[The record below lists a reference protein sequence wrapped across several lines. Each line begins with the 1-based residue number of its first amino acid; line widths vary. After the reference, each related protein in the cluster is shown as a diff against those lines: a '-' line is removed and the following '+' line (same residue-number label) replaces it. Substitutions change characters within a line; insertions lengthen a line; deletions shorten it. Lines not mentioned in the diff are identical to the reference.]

1 MSTFTDCN
9 GPNESSFTGNNG
21 PSTPGCTQPGS
32 VKTYTEL
39 IEAYENLQSIVS
51 EHIAE
56 HAGATG
62 VNPHGT
68 KDYVKDVADTK
79 QDKLVIQNSVTPDS
93 TNPVQSGAIYSAI
106 QQGLETKQDTLQ
118 YDAEPVEGSNKALTS
133 GTVFTAI
140 KQLITMLND
149 YQPKLTF
156 DNVPTKNSN
165 NPVTSHGIWTAVKA
179 LTDELIAF
187 TENFTVT
194 EDIITANKVLASTE
208 GLLGKLHARELIDF
222 TDWVTFSAQ
231 PVGLNTSHTTATSEA
246 YIIGQL
252 SNNWGDEPSGEPLA
266 IHGSKSCRVFIK
278 YISTYSLD
286 AIIDAVVTCDNLGKY
301 HGTIT
306 AMVSRADDDW
316 KDLAFH
322 LMEGTDIKGNKSIYI
337 CISSSS
343 LVYNHE
349 EYPTFN
355 FRACGINFIPPTAE
369 GYISPVGSA
378 EYKGTPIASVACG
391 SLPSSTVAIHAATV
405 NEVYISK
412 LFTTSGK
419 EVFELDEDN
428 NIVFNGTPYV
438 KSEDGRV
445 WPVLNGSDLENIVP
459 IGAGLRWTNIER
471 IPEHYTLADGKK
483 VSIEDFPNLNGPFTP
498 DEDGM
503 VTLPIEDHTII
514 RLE

>member
-21 PSTPGCTQPGS
+21 PSTPGCVQPGS

-68 KDYVKDVADTK
+68 KDYVKDVASTK

-93 TNPVQSGAIYSAI
+93 TNPVQSGAIYTAI
-106 QQGLETKQDTLQ
+106 KQGLETKQDTLQ
-118 YDAEPVEGSNKALTS
+118 YDTEPVEGSNKALTS

-140 KQLITMLND
+140 RQLITMLNN

-156 DNVPTKNSN
+156 DNVPIESSN

-179 LTDELIAF
+179 LTDELTAF
-187 TENFTVT
+187 TENFAVT
-194 EDIITANKVLASTE
+194 KDIITANKVLTSTE

-252 SNNWGDEPSGEPLA
+252 SNNWEDETSDEPLD

-343 LVYNHE
+343 LVYDHA

-405 NEVYISK
+405 NEVYVSK

-419 EVFELDEDN
+419 EVFEIDEN
-428 NIVFNGTPYV
+428 NNVVFNGTPYV
-438 KSEDGRV
+438 KDEKGDI
-445 WPVLNGSDLENIVP
+445 WPVLNGADMENVVP
-459 IGAGLRWTNIER
+459 IGAGLRWVNMENV
-471 IPEHYTLADGKK
+471 PNNFCAADGRT
-483 VSIEDFPNLNGPFTP
+483 VNVEYAPHLAYIIPP
-498 DEDGM
+498 DEQGNM
-503 VTLPIEDHTII
+503 TLPIEDHTII
-514 RLE
+514 RIN